1 MLQVKELTQLFTCNT
16 DKFGTFLKKKCTKH
30 LLKKKCRI
38 MKTQSITVMHF
49 AKYLTSTA
57 GQRAPGSLDS
67 QVTFNVLPYV
77 CCKTT

>member
-16 DKFGTFLKKKCTKH
+16 DKFGTFLKKKCTKQ

-49 AKYLTSTA
+49 ANTSQALLGREHQALWTV
-57 GQRAPGSLDS
+57 R
-67 QVTFNVLPYV
+67 
-77 CCKTT
+77 